1 MRLYIVLE
9 NVLNYVVCVILSLLT
24 RDIFYAVLTRH
35 IRSKNLRG
43 VNTRYET
50 RGVTIHELQKMYAVL
65 TRDMNFAASVRYSEM
80 NYAVLTRE
88 LRSVNT
94 RYVLPGVNT
103 LYIPTNTLLTV
114 NTRYEIRVFT
124 LNEIRGVKH
133 ENLYRKI
140 YFVLT
145 RNMI

>member
-35 IRSKNLRG
+35 IRSKNLRR
-43 VNTRYET
+43 VNTRYEI

-80 NYAVLTRE
+80 NYAVLTRDMFYP
-88 LRSVNT
+88 V
-94 RYVLPGVNT
+94 
-103 LYIPTNTLLTV
+103 
-114 NTRYEIRVFT
+114 
-124 LNEIRGVKH
+124 
-133 ENLYRKI
+133 
-140 YFVLT
+140 
-145 RNMI
+145 